1 MTYLAENWDTV
12 LQLTWEHIY
21 LAGVALLV
29 SVAVALPVGAVLARF
44 ERLATVGLGL
54 LSVIY
59 TIPSMAL
66 FALLIPVTGLGFKTA
81 AAALVA
87 YSQFILVRN
96 TVAGLRG
103 VDPAILEAAAGM
115 GMSGWQLFRDVRLP
129 LAMPVILAGV
139 RVASVS
145 IIGLA
150 SLAAWINAGGLGV
163 LLFQGL
169 YQDHAVKIWTGTVL
183 IGLVAIGMSRLIER
197 LERRARAWLDG
208 VERP

>member
-1 MTYLAENWDTV
+1 MTYLAENWDFV
-12 LQLTWEHIY
+12 LELAWQHIS
-21 LAGVALLV
+21 LAASVLFIALAL
-29 SVAVALPVGAVLARF
+29 ALPLGVLLARF
-44 ERLATVGLGL
+44 GRLATPVLGL
-54 LSVIY
+54 LSVVY

-81 AAALVA
+81 ATALVV

-96 TVAGLRG
+96 TVAGLQG
-103 VDPAILEAAAGM
+103 VDPAVLEAAVGM
-115 GMSGWQLFRDVRLP
+115 GMSGWQVFREVRLP

-139 RVASVS
+139 RVAAVS

-169 YQDHAVKIWTGTVL
+169 YQDHATKIWTGTIL
-183 IGLVAIGMSRLIER
+183 IAFIAIAASRLLQR
-197 LERRARAWLDG
+197 LERRIRSGLDG
-208 VERP
+208 P

>member
-1 MTYLAENWDTV
+1 MTYIAENWDV
-12 LQLTWEHIY
+12 ILQLTWQHVY
-21 LAGVALLV
+21 LSSVALLV
-29 SVAVALPVGAVLARF
+29 SVAVAVPVGALLARF
-44 ERLATVGLGL
+44 ERLATPALGIL
-54 LSVIY
+54 NVVY

-81 AAALVA
+81 AVALVA

-103 VDPAILEAAAGM
+103 VDPAVVEAAVGTGM
-115 GMSGWQLFRDVRLP
+115 TEWQVFRDVRLP

-139 RVASVS
+139 RVAAMA

-169 YQDHAVKIWTGTVL
+169 YQDHTVKIWTGTVL
-183 IGLVAIGMSRLIER
+183 IALIAIGLSRLLQR
-197 LERRARAWLDG
+197 LERRARAWVDG
-208 VERP
+208 A